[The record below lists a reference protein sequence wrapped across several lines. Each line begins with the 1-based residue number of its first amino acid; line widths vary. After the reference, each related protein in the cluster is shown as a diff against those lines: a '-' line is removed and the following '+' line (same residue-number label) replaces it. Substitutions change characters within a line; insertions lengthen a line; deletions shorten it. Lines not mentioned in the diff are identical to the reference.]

1 MRGSGLFG
9 LLYLYNFFSVFPK
22 LFRFGFDFVAAGRA
36 AVAVSFRPLPST
48 PAGDIYLFIYVQR
61 NGNDNNDDED
71 KNKSSLLV
79 YLFPFT

>member
-1 MRGSGLFG
+1 MFG
-9 LLYLYNFFSVFPK
+9 LLYLYNFFIVFPK
-22 LFRFGFDFVAAGRA
+22 LFRFGFDFVAAWRA
-36 AVAVSFRPLPST
+36 AVAVSFRPPPST

-61 NGNDNNDDED
+61 NGDDNNDGDDD